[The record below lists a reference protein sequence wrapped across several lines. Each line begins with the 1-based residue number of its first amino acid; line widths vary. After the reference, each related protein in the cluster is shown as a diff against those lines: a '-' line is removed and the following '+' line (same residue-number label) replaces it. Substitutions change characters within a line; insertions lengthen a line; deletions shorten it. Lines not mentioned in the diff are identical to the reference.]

1 MNNNRVKSI
10 VFVVVIALLL
20 ITPFVLPNSYAAKIN
35 PENVDKIDNFSSE
48 NNNKIYRYGT
58 PIRHF
63 GIEMKYYF
71 NNIKFAEY
79 SGVSNED
86 YYYYAYDT
94 DPVTGGNINSHL
106 ELDSDEAS
114 KLFVGATTDGNDLSK
129 ISDYW
134 KVRSYSSIGE
144 GIVEFEPVFEKTLNP
159 TNIENGLIIP
169 NGVPIET
176 CESVNYLD
184 ASGQVVYSNNLN
196 YPHNDTYESES
207 FISHLYDDNYYI
219 GRFDQLLYSGA
230 ETDYWVVDS
239 LESEGEYNTSYSF
252 GCISVNLKPVNIH
265 IVTVNNNDSLGT
277 FTKKNNLDYDELIEG
292 NEVKFSLNPKY
303 GYMVS
308 SVNIV
313 DESNNP
319 VNYTVNNGVYQF
331 IMPAANV
338 SITTNYTKVKN
349 SINVEIVN
357 ETEDLNVNITDMTQV
372 EYGEEVDFNVKPI
385 KGFKLNG
392 LRIIDSSN
400 NEIQY
405 VTSDNVNFTFTMP
418 ATDVTI
424 IPSYE
429 RVKNAVIV
437 EDNENTKEFTI
448 EVADATAVVYEDTV
462 VFSLQPDEGYEVDK
476 IDITDEENNKISYNK
491 TNVKNQYQFRM
502 PDTDVTI
509 KPFYRKINS
518 GNSILNPN
526 TGRNILIFIV
536 ILVVV
541 VGSLIFFIK
550 KKKSKD

>member
-10 VFVVVIALLL
+10 VFVAVIALLL

-35 PENVDKIDNFSSE
+35 PENVDKIDNFSSQNE
-48 NNNKIYRYGT
+48 GKIYRYGT

-71 NNIKFAEY
+71 NNQQIAVYE
-79 SGVSNED
+79 GLAHQD
-86 YYYYAYDT
+86 YYYYAYDI
-94 DPVTGGNINSHL
+94 DPVTGDRINIHD
-106 ELDSDEAS
+106 EVDSAKAS
-114 KLFVGATTDGNDLSK
+114 KLFVGATTDGNDLST

-134 KVRSYSSIGE
+134 KVNAYLNYSE
-144 GIVEFEPVFEKTLNP
+144 GVINLEPVFEKTLNYL
-159 TNIENGLIIP
+159 NMEEGLILP
-169 NGVPIET
+169 TGAPIEFCDT
-176 CESVNYLD
+176 VNYLD
-184 ASGQVVYSNNLN
+184 NNGEVGMTFGLIYPQDGTYSFAD
-196 YPHNDTYESES
+196 HIFEDK
-207 FISHLYDDNYYI
+207 YYV
-219 GRFDQLLYSGA
+219 GRFDQLLYVGS
-230 ETDYWVVDS
+230 ETDYWIVDS
-239 LESEGEYNTSYSF
+239 FVDRDPGGHYSF
-252 GCISVNLKPVNIH
+252 DCESVNLKPVNIH

-292 NEVKFSLNPKY
+292 NEVKFSLNPKD

-331 IMPAANV
+331 TMPAANV

-392 LRIIDSSN
+392 LRIIDSNN

-405 VTSDNVNFTFTMP
+405 VTNDNVNYTFTMP